1 MRWHTTRFQIDL
13 ALPKIM
19 GIVNVTPDSF
29 SDAGAAYDCQA
40 ALRHAEQLIHEGAN
54 ILDIGGES
62 TRPGASVVGT
72 EQELLRIMPVV
83 QELMKWGVP
92 ISVDTRHTTTMKA
105 VLDLGVDII
114 NDVQALQDEGAVQV
128 LASHA
133 QAGICL
139 MHMQGEP
146 ATMQQQ
152 VSQGDVL
159 GNVKQFLAKRTE
171 ACLKAGIQPQRLVL
185 DPGIGFGKT
194 SAQNWSVL
202 QRQSE
207 LLLAGYPLLVGW
219 SRKSTLGMVTGRAVS
234 DRLAASIAVAVLA
247 AERGASIIRVHDV
260 AATVDAL
267 KVWAAARPVTASLKP
282 DQ

>member
-13 ALPKIM
+13 ALPKVM

-40 ALRHAEQLIHEGAN
+40 ALRHAEQLIHEGAD

-62 TRPGASVVGT
+62 TRPGSSVVGT
-72 EQELLRIMPVV
+72 EQELQRILPVV
-83 QELMKWGVP
+83 QELVKWGVP

-114 NDVQALQDEGAVQV
+114 NDVQALQDEGALHV
-128 LASHA
+128 LASHG

-139 MHMQGEP
+139 MHMQGVP

-152 VSQGDVL
+152 VSQSDVL
-159 GNVKQFLAKRTE
+159 GNVKQFLEERTE
-171 ACLKAGIQPQRLVL
+171 ACLNAGIQPQRLVL

-194 SAQNWSVL
+194 PAQNWNLL

-207 LLLAGYPLLVGW
+207 LLSAGYPLLVGW
-219 SRKSTLGMVTGRAVS
+219 SRKSTLGVITGRAVS
-234 DRLAASIAVAVLA
+234 DRLAASVSVAVLA

-267 KVWAAARPVTASLKP
+267 KVWAAARPVT
-282 DQ
+282 

>member
-1 MRWHTTRFQIDL
+1 MQ
-13 ALPKIM
+13 
-19 GIVNVTPDSF
+19 
-29 SDAGAAYDCQA
+29 
-40 ALRHAEQLIHEGAN
+40 
-54 ILDIGGES
+54 
-62 TRPGASVVGT
+62 
-72 EQELLRIMPVV
+72 
-83 QELMKWGVP
+83 
-92 ISVDTRHTTTMKA
+92 A

-114 NDVQALQDEGAVQV
+114 NDVQALQDECALQV
-128 LASHA
+128 LASHP

-159 GNVKQFLAKRTE
+159 VNVKQFLAERTE
-171 ACLKAGIQPQRLVL
+171 ACLNAGIQPQRLVL

-194 SAQNWSVL
+194 PAQNWSLL

-207 LLLAGYPLLVGW
+207 LLSEGYPLLVGW
-219 SRKSTLGMVTGRAVS
+219 SRKSTLGVVTGRAVN

-247 AERGASIIRVHDV
+247 AERGARIIRVHDV

-267 KVWAAARPVTASLKP
+267 KVWAAARPVT
-282 DQ
+282 

>member
-13 ALPKIM
+13 ALPKVM

-40 ALRHAEQLIHEGAN
+40 ALRHAEQLIHEGAD

-62 TRPGASVVGT
+62 TRPGSSVVGT
-72 EQELLRIMPVV
+72 EQELQRILPVV
-83 QELMKWGVP
+83 QELVKWGVP

-114 NDVQALQDEGAVQV
+114 NDVQALQDEGALHV
-128 LASHA
+128 LASHG

-139 MHMQGEP
+139 MHMQGVP
-146 ATMQQQ
+146 VTMQQQ
-152 VSQGDVL
+152 VSQSDVL
-159 GNVKQFLAKRTE
+159 GNVKQFLEERTE
-171 ACLKAGIQPQRLVL
+171 ACLNAGIQPQRLVL

-194 SAQNWSVL
+194 PAQNWNLL

-207 LLLAGYPLLVGW
+207 LLSAGYPLLVGW
-219 SRKSTLGMVTGRAVS
+219 SRKSTLGVITGRAVS
-234 DRLAASIAVAVLA
+234 DRLAASVSVAVLA

-267 KVWAAARPVTASLKP
+267 KVWAAARPVT
-282 DQ
+282 